1 MEAVTR
7 DHVWRTRLRNARIA
21 TCAGAGQSDEAKL
34 DVRERSSLV
43 MEQGRITYLG
53 PDSDCPRPPQSYN
66 EDVDVG
72 GRLITPG
79 LVDPHTHLVFAGTR
93 SNDFRAKMEGVDYR
107 TIAQRGG
114 GIMATV
120 HATRAASDAQLQ
132 QLVFARLKT
141 LAEGGVT
148 SVEVKS
154 GYGLTLGQ
162 ELRSLSIAQRAN
174 HCGEENPLNP
184 KFIGPHSYPHVTT
197 TLLGAHAVP
206 PEYAQDRAGYVELVA
221 NEMVPQA
228 RRMELKHGE
237 RVFEVQ
243 RADACDVYLDENAF
257 TLDEARLIL
266 TRAKHE
272 GLHVK
277 AHVGQFADLG
287 GAQLVAELGGLSC
300 DHLEQVSDEGLVAMA
315 RAGTRAV
322 LLPVAWRTLKQ
333 RAPDAMRMR
342 ALGVHVAI
350 GTDANPGTSPCLDLL
365 VALGLAVRDAG
376 LPPSAALLSVTREA
390 ALACGLKAAGRLQV
404 GAEADVCLWDHDDP
418 SVFGYALGGLRPA
431 WVARGGFRLAG
442 SLQNLQAPVFS

>member
-1 MEAVTR
+1 MR
-7 DHVWRTRLRNARIA
+7 RIRLRNARIA
-21 TCAGAGQSDEAKL
+21 TCAGVGESDEAKL
-34 DVRERSSLV
+34 DVRERASLV
-43 MEQGRITYLG
+43 IENSRITYLG
-53 PDSDCPRPPQSYN
+53 PDADSPSLKYA
-66 EDVDVG
+66 EDIDVG

-114 GIMATV
+114 GIMASV
-120 HATRAASDAQLQ
+120 HATRAASDEALT
-132 QLVFARLKT
+132 QLVQSRLFE
-141 LAEGGVT
+141 LAQGGVT
-148 SVEVKS
+148 TVEVKS
-154 GYGLTLGQ
+154 GYGLTLEH
-162 ELRSLSIAQRAN
+162 ELRSLRIARIAGLSMRDNAQSRS
-174 HCGEENPLNP
+174 HP
-184 KFIGPHSYPHVTT
+184 KLAGDAMPNITT

-206 PEYAQDRAGYVELVA
+206 PEYAHDRAGYIALVA
-221 NEMVPQA
+221 NEMIPGIKVNALFGRDVLPH
-228 RRMELKHGE
+228 L
-237 RVFEVQ
+237 
-243 RADACDVYLDENAF
+243 ADACDIYLDENAF

-300 DHLEQVSDEGLVAMA
+300 DHLEQVSDEGLLAMA

-342 ALGVHVAI
+342 ALGVNIAI

-390 ALACGLKAAGRLQV
+390 ALACGLKTAGRLQV

-418 SVFGYALGGLRPA
+418 SVFGYVLGGLRPA
-431 WVARGGFRLAG
+431 WVARGGMRLAG

>member
-1 MEAVTR
+1 MEALSR

-21 TCAGAGQSDEAKL
+21 TCAGQGESDEAKL
-34 DVRERSSLV
+34 DVRERASLV
-43 MEQGRITYLG
+43 IENGRITYLG
-53 PDSDCPRPPQSYN
+53 PDAECPRPPQPYN
-66 EDVDVG
+66 EDVDLG

-114 GIMATV
+114 GIMASV
-120 HATRAASDAQLQ
+120 HATRAAPDAQLQ
-132 QLVFARLKT
+132 QLVLARLKT

-148 SVEVKS
+148 TVEVKS
-154 GYGLTLGQ
+154 GYGLTVQ
-162 ELRSLSIAQRAN
+162 HELRSLSIAQRAN
-174 HCGEENPLNP
+174 HIHSDHPLHP
-184 KFIGPHSYPHVTT
+184 KFLGPHAYPHVTT

-206 PEYAQDRAGYVELVA
+206 PEYAQDRSGYVELVA

-228 RRMELKHGE
+228 RRVEFKHGE
-237 RVFEVQ
+237 RVFEEQ
-243 RADACDVYLDENAF
+243 NAEACDVYLDENAF

-266 TRAKHE
+266 TRAKQE

-287 GAQLVAELGGLSC
+287 GAQLIAELGGLSC
-300 DHLEQVSDEGLVAMA
+300 DHLEQVSDEGLLAMA

-342 ALGVHVAI
+342 ALGVRIAI

-390 ALACGLKAAGRLQV
+390 ALACGVKDAGKLML
-404 GAEADVCLWDHDDP
+404 GAVADLCVWDHDDP
-418 SVFGYALGGLRPA
+418 AVFGYALGGLRPA
-431 WVARGGFRLAG
+431 WVARGGLRLAG
-442 SLQNLQAPVFS
+442 SLQGLQAPVFS

>member
-1 MEAVTR
+1 MEKTTR

-21 TCAGAGQSDEAKL
+21 TCAGQGQSDEAKL
-34 DVRERSSLV
+34 DVRERASLV
-43 MEQGRITYLG
+43 IEGGRITYLG
-53 PDSDCPRPPQSYN
+53 PDSDCPRPPQPYN

-114 GIMATV
+114 GIMASV
-120 HATRAASDAQLQ
+120 HATRAATDEALT
-132 QLVFARLKT
+132 QLVQSRLWQ
-141 LAEGGVT
+141 LAQGGVT
-148 SVEVKS
+148 TVEVKS
-154 GYGLTLGQ
+154 GYGLTLDH
-162 ELRSLSIAQRAN
+162 ELRAMRIARDASRFQR
-174 HCGEENPLNP
+174 ENAQSTKDDKVAGDAMPR
-184 KFIGPHSYPHVTT
+184 VTT
-197 TLLGAHAVP
+197 TLLGAHAIP
-206 PEYAQDRAGYVELVA
+206 PEYAHDRAGYVALVTS
-221 NEMVPQA
+221 EMVPKA
-228 RRMELKHGE
+228 KGM
-237 RVFEVQ
+237 
-243 RADACDVYLDENAF
+243 ADACDVYLDENAF

-266 TRAKHE
+266 TRAKQE

-333 RAPDAMRMR
+333 RAPDALRMR
-342 ALGVHVAI
+342 ALGVRIAV

-376 LPPSAALLSVTREA
+376 LPPSTALLSVTREP
-390 ALACGLKAAGRLQV
+390 ALACGLKTAGRLQV

-431 WVARGGFRLAG
+431 WVARGGLRLAG
-442 SLQNLQAPVFS
+442 SLQVLHSPVFS